1 MTEEKEQTTLET
13 AAESVENEQIEAV
26 QPAASPAEADV
37 SEQVQEAL
45 EKGERER
52 ATKPKKK
59 RLPKDFAYY
68 DQVVAHFAACGRCS
82 YFLAGYRVIHGGENL
97 ETAVD
102 NSKAG
107 WLSLS
112 WNHAMLELISKSF
125 GIEIYAD
132 FLQYDGC
139 CPDCGRHFIY
149 QAGDTPKDAAVFRVQ
164 TRSRRR

>member
-1 MTEEKEQTTLET
+1 MIEEKEQTTLET

-26 QPAASPAEADV
+26 QPAGSSVVADV

-45 EKGERER
+45 EKGEHER
-52 ATKPKKK
+52 AGKPKKK

-82 YFLAGYRVIHGGENL
+82 YFLAGYRVIHGVENL

-102 NSKAG
+102 KSKAG

-112 WNHAMLELISKSF
+112 WNHAMLDLLSKSF
-125 GIEIYAD
+125 AVEIYAD
-132 FLQYDGC
+132 FLHYDGC
-139 CPDCGRHFIY
+139 CPECGRHFVY
-149 QAGDTPKDAAVFRVQ
+149 QAGDTPEEAAVFRVQ